1 MIWDTRWEPYP
12 DMQVHEQVSKLV
24 EELLGNADKDL
35 NLATWV
41 PVVDLRKLRPN

>member
-1 MIWDTRWEPYP
+1 MIWDTRWEPYL

-24 EELLGNADKDL
+24 EELLRTTDKDL